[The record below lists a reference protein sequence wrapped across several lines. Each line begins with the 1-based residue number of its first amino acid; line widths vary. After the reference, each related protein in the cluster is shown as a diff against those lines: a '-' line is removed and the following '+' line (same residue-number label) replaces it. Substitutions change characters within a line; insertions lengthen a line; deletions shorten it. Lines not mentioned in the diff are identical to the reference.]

1 MNTAAFLLD
10 VIQWGWYNRHTSG
23 IPADP
28 DALCIRDTKDER
40 MTDSMR
46 HTADKGAPT
55 NPVPGPSTS
64 REGIRQMLARLV
76 KREPANERAWL
87 HLASLT
93 REPNER
99 RYCLCRVLRINPR
112 NRLALRLLR
121 QLDAELSVPKGPS
134 GAVAV
139 TPSLASRPRPRWLS
153 GRRFAV
159 WFVTA
164 TVFIVLAILAAQ
176 AWVATGSSAFSFS
189 TAPTPSPV
197 PTLTPTATAVPTPSV
212 AERVAG
218 QIPALE
224 QAWQARDW
232 PAAVSVLDRIGAID
246 GDYPGLASA
255 RCDTFLHWAE
265 DLVTQQDVQQA
276 YALYCRAVPV
286 CDDTTAVRG
295 RRSLA
300 LQYLSGQWRYDHQQW
315 AQAAQALQQ
324 VYDTDPDY
332 VDTRAL
338 LHASYVA
345 WGQDQ
350 LAQGR
355 LQTASEAYEA
365 ALRVKPGDPATAA
378 SLDGIR
384 ARLGPNP
391 TPTPAGATGKH
402 IEVNL
407 SEQRMY
413 VWQGNTLLHT
423 WVCSTGEPGRN
434 TAVGRFRVLDKI
446 PEAWASTW
454 NLRMPYWLGIYQA
467 GSLENGIHALPI
479 LPNGKT
485 LWEGYLGTP
494 VSYGCVIL
502 STENAR
508 TLYNWAEVGT
518 PVWIHY

>member
-1 MNTAAFLLD
+1 
-10 VIQWGWYNRHTSG
+10 
-23 IPADP
+23 
-28 DALCIRDTKDER
+28 
-40 MTDSMR
+40 MTDSM
-46 HTADKGAPT
+46 HHSADEEAPR
-55 NPVPGPSTS
+55 NSIPGPLAGN
-64 REGIRQMLARLV
+64 EGMRQMLIQLV
-76 KREPANERAWL
+76 RREPANERAWL
-87 HLASLT
+87 RLASLT
-93 REPNER
+93 REPREQ

-112 NRLALRLLR
+112 NKPALRLLR
-121 QLDAELSVPKGPS
+121 RLDAGLSVPKTPS
-134 GAVAV
+134 GAGVAL
-139 TPSLASRPRPRWLS
+139 PSLAGHPRPRRLS
-153 GRRFAV
+153 SHGFAV
-159 WFVTA
+159 WFVAA
-164 TVFIVLAILAAQ
+164 TVLVALAILAAQ

-189 TAPTPSPV
+189 TAPTPSLV

-212 AERVAG
+212 AERVALE
-218 QIPALE
+218 IPALE

-232 PAAVSVLDRIGAID
+232 AAAVSVLDGIGSID

-265 DLVTQQDVQQA
+265 DLVAQQDVQQA

-286 CDDTTAVRG
+286 CDDTTAIRG

-300 LQYLSGQWRYDHQQW
+300 LQYLSGQWRYDRQRW
-315 AQAAQALQQ
+315 ESAAQALQQ

-338 LHASYVA
+338 LHACYVA

-350 LAQGR
+350 LGQGR

-365 ALRVKPGDPATAA
+365 ALRVKPGDPAAMAA
-378 SLDGIR
+378 LSDIR
-384 ARLGPNP
+384 AKLGPTA
-391 TPTPAGATGKH
+391 TPTPASAPGKH
-402 IEVNL
+402 IEVNV

-413 VWQGNTLLHT
+413 VWQGSTLLHT

-434 TAVGRFRVLDKI
+434 TAVGHFQVLDKI

-454 NLRMPYWLGIYQA
+454 SLRMPYWLGIYQA
-467 GSLENGIHALPI
+467 GSMENGIHALPI

-508 TLYNWAEVGT
+508 TLYNWAEIGT